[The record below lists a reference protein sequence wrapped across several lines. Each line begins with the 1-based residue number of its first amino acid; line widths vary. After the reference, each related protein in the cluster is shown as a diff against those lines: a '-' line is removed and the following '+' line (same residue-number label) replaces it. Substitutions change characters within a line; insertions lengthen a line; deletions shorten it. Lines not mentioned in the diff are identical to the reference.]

1 MPGINLEIAV
11 FDASSAIVA
20 AEAGAARL
28 ELCTG
33 APEGGLTPSAG
44 LLQIVK
50 ELVNIPVFVMLRPR
64 AGDFCYNAIEK
75 DVMRKDLQLMRK
87 LGADGFVLGALLE
100 NHHVDFDFVRELVS
114 MAFPLPVTFHRAIDR
129 CAEPETAISGLIQAG
144 VKTILS
150 SGMESDALYGAA
162 RLANWISTFAG
173 NIIIMPGAG
182 IHDGNAAEILRLT
195 SASWLHLSAKK
206 MMIPENPVHVKMGLA
221 DSGGYQGVNPD
232 TIKNILSFSI

>member
-100 NHHVDFDFVRELVS
+100 NHHVDFDFVREL
-114 MAFPLPVTFHRAIDR
+114 
-129 CAEPETAISGLIQAG
+129 
-144 VKTILS
+144 
-150 SGMESDALYGAA
+150 
-162 RLANWISTFAG
+162 
-173 NIIIMPGAG
+173 
-182 IHDGNAAEILRLT
+182 
-195 SASWLHLSAKK
+195 
-206 MMIPENPVHVKMGLA
+206 
-221 DSGGYQGVNPD
+221 
-232 TIKNILSFSI
+232 